1 MTDGLVAELA
11 RELGSGSEARWLVEE
26 VDQQHPDATEEH
38 RRFALRAL
46 VERRMAGVPL
56 QYVLGH
62 WAFRSLDLVVDPRVL
77 IPRPETEQV
86 VEMALAQLPIVAAG
100 RPDPVVVDLGTGSG
114 AVALALLTE
123 GRVAY
128 RELGVWATDI
138 DPDALDVAALN
149 LARSAPPDSV
159 GTAFRLCRGRWWA
172 ALPDSLRGRVDLAV
186 SNPPYVAAHEWAG
199 LDPEVRLEPYRALV
213 AEDGT
218 EGTPGFAA
226 VETVI
231 ADAPKWLAPSGVL
244 VVEIAPHQ
252 APAALQRAT
261 TAGLRSPRVER
272 DLAGRD
278 RALVAGGP

>member
-149 LARSAPPDSV
+149 LARSVPPDSV
-159 GTAFRLCRGRWWA
+159 RHFVQALPRTLVGRSARLPARQGGPCGEQSALRRRARVGGPGSRGPSRALSGTGGRGRHRR
-172 ALPDSLRGRVDLAV
+172 DTRIRG
-186 SNPPYVAAHEWAG
+186 G
-199 LDPEVRLEPYRALV
+199 
-213 AEDGT
+213 
-218 EGTPGFAA
+218 
-226 VETVI
+226 
-231 ADAPKWLAPSGVL
+231 
-244 VVEIAPHQ
+244 
-252 APAALQRAT
+252 
-261 TAGLRSPRVER
+261 
-272 DLAGRD
+272 
-278 RALVAGGP
+278 